1 MFLIKFVTKNKSI
14 EIKKSMKANFIIGK
28 INLG

>member
-1 MFLIKFVTKNKSI
+1 MFSIKFVTKNKSI
-14 EIKKSMKANFIIGK
+14 EIKKSMNTNFISGK